1 METNTRMQQPDLA
14 ELSADPPEVAVLAE
28 VPLNDA
34 DAARARSEENILQ
47 WMSYLPEDCVRT
59 MIDMGWD
66 VST

>member
-1 METNTRMQQPDLA
+1 MQTNTRLPQAAFL
-14 ELSADPPEVAVLAE
+14 ELPADPSEVATPAS

-47 WMSYLPEDCVRT
+47 WMAYLPEDCVRT

-66 VST
+66 VTT